1 MSIQEPSIQCDIPEH
16 KSSSSMVMK
25 SGQQIY
31 DPSDPTEDDDVKN
44 PENEQLNDSKHQT
57 QEFIRINNGLV
68 IEKKKNQEKIMKIFN
83 LVFRK
88 SARPVINTKDKAQS
102 FELNEQQ
109 QSSRHRTSPDYHSK
123 TSDRRSR

>member
-1 MSIQEPSIQCDIPEH
+1 
-16 KSSSSMVMK
+16 
-25 SGQQIY
+25 
-31 DPSDPTEDDDVKN
+31 
-44 PENEQLNDSKHQT
+44 
-57 QEFIRINNGLV
+57 
-68 IEKKKNQEKIMKIFN
+68 MKIFN

>member
-16 KSSSSMVMK
+16 QSSSSMVMK

-68 IEKKKNQEKIMKIFN
+68 IEKKKPRENHENF
-83 LVFRK
+83 
-88 SARPVINTKDKAQS
+88 QS
-102 FELNEQQ
+102 CF
-109 QSSRHRTSPDYHSK
+109 
-123 TSDRRSR
+123 